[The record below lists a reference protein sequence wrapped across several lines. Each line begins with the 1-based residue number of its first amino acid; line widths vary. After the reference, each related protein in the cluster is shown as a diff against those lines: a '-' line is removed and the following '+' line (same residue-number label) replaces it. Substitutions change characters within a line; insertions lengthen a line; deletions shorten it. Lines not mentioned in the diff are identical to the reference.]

1 MRLRHVLLVL
11 IAERPH
17 TGYELT
23 QRMRQTMSMIWS
35 AHHSQIYPELA
46 AMEADGLLTCEAS
59 AGPGPREKKTYAA
72 TDAGRH
78 QLRTWLGSPYQPKA
92 PKDELVLRA
101 FAAASA
107 DPAEL
112 AAVYEEE
119 ATQIEGRLAR
129 YAAIR
134 AELEESG
141 HTDDPTHPEFG
152 HLISLLHGIAV
163 AEARLPWCR
172 DTVRRLREAAHRGDL
187 VP

>member
-17 TGYELT
+17 TGYDVT
-23 QRMRQTMSMIWS
+23 QRMQKTMSMIWS

-46 AMEADGLLTCEAS
+46 AMEADGLLTCEAG
-59 AGPGPREKKTYAA
+59 AGPGPREKKTY
-72 TDAGRH
+72 TVTEAGRH
-78 QLRTWLGSPYQPKA
+78 ELRIWLGSPYQPRA

-119 ATQIEGRLAR
+119 TRQIEGRLAR
-129 YAAIR
+129 YATIR
-134 AELEESG
+134 AEVEESG
-141 HTDDPTHPEFG
+141 HTDDPTRPEFG
-152 HLISLLHGIAV
+152 HLLSLLHGIAV
-163 AEARLPWCR
+163 AEARLVWCR
-172 DTVRRLREAAHRGDL
+172 DTVRRLRAADL
-187 VP
+187 VR

>member
-17 TGYELT
+17 TGYDVT

-35 AHHSQIYPELA
+35 AHHSQIYPELS
-46 AMEADGLLTCEAS
+46 AMEADGLLTSEAS
-59 AGPGPREKKTYAA
+59 AGPGPREKKTYAV
-72 TDAGRH
+72 TDAGRRE
-78 QLRTWLGSPYQPKA
+78 LRTWLGSPYRPKA

-119 ATQIEGRLAR
+119 AAQIQGRLAR

-134 AELEESG
+134 AELEASG
-141 HTDDPTHPEFG
+141 HTDDPTHPAFG
-152 HLISLLHGIAV
+152 HLLSLLHGIAV
-163 AEARLPWCR
+163 AEARLPWCL
-172 DTVRRLREAAHRGDL
+172 DTVRRLRAAADGGDL
-187 VP
+187 VT